1 MMFETEFQEISPSKD
16 WSSILM
22 KKRLTNEHI
31 LIILFKSQS
40 QLCFFYHYLFPNPSL
55 YHYEFACRSA
65 EVEFIR
71 SVRMDFKMN
80 T

>member
-16 WSSILM
+16 WSSVLM
-22 KKRLTNEHI
+22 KKRLINEHI

-40 QLCFFYHYLFPNPSL
+40 QLCFFYHYLFSNPNL
-55 YHYEFACRSA
+55 YHEFSCISA
-65 EVEFIR
+65 EVEFIC

>member
-1 MMFETEFQEISPSKD
+1 MMFKTKFQEISPSKD
-16 WSSILM
+16 WLSILM

-40 QLCFFYHYLFPNPSL
+40 QLCFFYHYLFPNPNL
-55 YHYEFACRSA
+55 YNYELACRSA